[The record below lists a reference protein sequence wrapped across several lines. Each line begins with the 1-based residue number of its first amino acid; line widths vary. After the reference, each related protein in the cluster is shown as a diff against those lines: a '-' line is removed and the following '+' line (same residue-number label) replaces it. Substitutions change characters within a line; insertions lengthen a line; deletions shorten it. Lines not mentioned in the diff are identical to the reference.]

1 LFGKINWV
9 CTICGQDFTRRSSGK
24 RHNSNLHGGIAKLV
38 RPFDYITGRL
48 NHQISSPARD
58 PSAYRRH
65 RGHDKSH
72 YKPDNNALHIGR
84 TFVKQNDVR
93 WDNSRHTVVHERN
106 LPKQE
111 LGQQYQDKNNYIRG
125 ILEAPKPSSRISK
138 FEELKMLASKHYR
151 PDDAKKLL
159 TVVTAQVLIDK
170 NENFLDTTLEQLR
183 DRDRFASGNY
193 NSG

>member
-1 LFGKINWV
+1 M
-9 CTICGQDFTRRSSGK
+9 
-24 RHNSNLHGGIAKLV
+24 AKLA

-48 NHQISSPARD
+48 NGGISSPACD
-58 PSAYRRH
+58 PSEYRRY

-72 YKPDNNALHIGR
+72 YRPDNNGLQIDR

-125 ILEAPKPSSRISK
+125 MLEAAKPSSRISK
-138 FEELKMLASKHYR
+138 FEELKMLLSKHCR
-151 PDDAKKLL
+151 ADDAKKLL
-159 TVVTAQVLIDK
+159 TVVMGQVLIDK

-183 DRDRFASGNY
+183 DRDRFASRNY
-193 NSG
+193 NYG